1 MTHTHFKKAL
11 VSSFLCGMFLSS
23 SAYAL
28 NTPTVIASAD
38 DGNVAANTL
47 DNDPNFQTRW
57 SAKGNDGSQW
67 IRYDFGQSVSLT
79 GIKIA
84 FFKGN
89 QRSTYFT
96 VESSNNGSTWTSV
109 LGSSSSA
116 GNSNNL
122 ETFDFGQTRSARY
135 FRIVGYGNS
144 SNTWNSITDVDF
156 VEAQNSGS
164 AVTVPAKI
172 QAEDYVRY
180 SDTSSGNAG
189 RAYRS
194 DDVDLQNTGD
204 TGGGYNVGWTA
215 NGEWLEYD
223 IFVPESGTYSADVRL
238 ASSRND
244 AGSLDILIDGSLKA
258 TADATNTGNWQ
269 AWETTTVD
277 LGSLSSG
284 NHTLRLK
291 INGGNFNINWIE
303 LKESGQTTGT
313 GLNPNL
319 APGQNFDLFNW
330 YLSVPTDTD
339 NNGKADSIKTTSLTQ
354 YQDSDFFYTASDGG
368 MVFKCPIDGYK
379 TSTNTSYT
387 RVELREMVAGT
398 TDTKA
403 LENNWAFSTNKDSD
417 FLADIGA
424 IDGTL
429 KATLKV
435 DHVTTSGSTSQRGR
449 VIVGQ
454 IHAPKDEPIRLYYHK
469 TPSNEL
475 GALYFAHEPET
486 STGLDEEYIYLYG
499 NSRSSSMSNPTD
511 GIALG
516 EVFSYTINVTGN
528 ILSVTIERDGY
539 PDKTETYDMRNSGY
553 NESGQYMYFKA
564 GVYNQNNTGDADDY
578 VQATFYNVELSH

>member
-1 MTHTHFKKAL
+1 MTHTQIKKA
-11 VSSFLCGMFLSS
+11 VIYSFLSS
-23 SAYAL
+23 MFISTSVNAL
-28 NTPTVIASAD
+28 NTPSVIASAD
-38 DGNVAANTL
+38 DGNVATNTL
-47 DNDPNFQTRW
+47 DNDPNYETRW

-67 IRYDFGQSVSLT
+67 IRYDFGQIVQLD

-89 QRSTYFT
+89 QRSTYFA
-96 VESSNNGSTWTSV
+96 VESSVNGSSWTSV
-109 LGSSSSA
+109 LGSTVSA
-116 GNSNNL
+116 GNSTSP
-122 ETFDFGQTRSARY
+122 ETFNFNETKSARY

-144 SNTWNSITDVDF
+144 SNTWNSLTDVDF
-156 VEAQNSGS
+156 IEAQNPGS
-164 AVTVPAKI
+164 TISVPAQI
-172 QAEDYVRY
+172 QAEDYVSY
-180 SDTSSGNAG
+180 FDTSSGNAG

-204 TGGGYNVGWTA
+204 VGGGYNVGWTA

-223 IFVPESGTYSADVRL
+223 IYVSESGMYSADVRL

-244 AGSLDILIDGSLKA
+244 AGNLEILVNGISKA
-258 TADATNTGNWQ
+258 NVDATNTGNWQ
-269 AWETTTVD
+269 SWETSNVD
-277 LGSLSSG
+277 LGTLSSG

-291 INGGNFNINWIE
+291 INGGNFNINWID
-303 LKESGQTTGT
+303 LKKSGQTPGN

-339 NNGKADSIKTTSLTQ
+339 NNGKADSIKTTSLTN

-403 LENNWAFSTNKDSD
+403 LENNWAFSSNKDSN
-417 FLADIGA
+417 FLADVGA

-429 KATLKV
+429 KARLKV
-435 DHVTTSGSTSQRGR
+435 DHVTTSGSSSQRGR
-449 VIVGQ
+449 VIIGQ

-486 STGLDEEYIYLYG
+486 STGLDEDYIYLYG
-499 NSRSSSMSNPTD
+499 NSRSSSMTNPTD

-528 ILSVTIERDGY
+528 ILSVTIEREGY
-539 PDKTETYDMRNSGY
+539 PDKTETYDMTNSGY

-578 VQATFYNVELSH
+578 VQATFYNVEITH